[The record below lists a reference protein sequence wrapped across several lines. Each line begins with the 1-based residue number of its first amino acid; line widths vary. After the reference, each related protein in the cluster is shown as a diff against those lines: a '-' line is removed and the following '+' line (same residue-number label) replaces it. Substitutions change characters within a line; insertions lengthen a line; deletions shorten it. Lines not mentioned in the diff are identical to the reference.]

1 MLANRSTSCICE
13 CKCGGKFIDKVHNA
27 RLEVADCD
35 KILIELRNS
44 TGSEEDIQAAE
55 TARHAAQERLDK
67 ALEALIEFTKTSPL
81 QNAKVDEE
89 EGTSSED
96 ENTDSDTDGG
106 DESDQ
111 PIGNIDMFADD
122 DDEDGESYVPDE

>member
-1 MLANRSTSCICE
+1 M
-13 CKCGGKFIDKVHNA
+13 
-27 RLEVADCD
+27 
-35 KILIELRNS
+35 
-44 TGSEEDIQAAE
+44 
-55 TARHAAQERLDK
+55 
-67 ALEALIEFTKTSPL
+67 EALIEFTKTSPL

-96 ENTDSDTDGG
+96 EDTDSDSDDG